1 MRFSIEIRFFES
13 DLRFVV
19 YVMFEFGGSE
29 MDSVVA
35 VLSEYEDNVRWIS
48 KHYDE
53 LKKRFKDEWIAVL
66 NKTVIDHD
74 RQLVRLVERLR
85 RKYSEAYNEIA
96 VDYVTVKEIELIL

>member
-1 MRFSIEIRFFES
+1 
-13 DLRFVV
+13 
-19 YVMFEFGGSE
+19 

-35 VLSEYEDNVRWIS
+35 VYEDNVRWIS

-74 RQLVRLVERLR
+74 CELVRLVERVR
-85 RKYSEAYNEIA
+85 RKYFEVYNEIA